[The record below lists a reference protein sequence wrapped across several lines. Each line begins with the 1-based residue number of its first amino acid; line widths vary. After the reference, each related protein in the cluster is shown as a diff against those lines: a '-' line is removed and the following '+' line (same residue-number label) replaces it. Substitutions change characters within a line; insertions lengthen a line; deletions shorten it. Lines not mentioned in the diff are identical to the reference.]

1 MGYIINEQGVI
12 MDEDKVRAVKEWP
25 QPKSSKTLRG
35 FLGLARYYRKIV
47 RGFGKIVE
55 PSTQR
60 LKQGAFVWSQEALK
74 AIHNL
79 KSAVVSAPILS
90 LVDFSKQL
98 IIEWDASN
106 SGVCA
111 VLQFDGKPIAF
122 FSKALHRRNCALLV
136 FDKEL

>member
-47 RGFGKIVE
+47 RGFGKIAE

-60 LKQGAFVWSQEALK
+60 LKQGAFVWS
-74 AIHNL
+74 
-79 KSAVVSAPILS
+79 
-90 LVDFSKQL
+90 
-98 IIEWDASN
+98 
-106 SGVCA
+106 
-111 VLQFDGKPIAF
+111 
-122 FSKALHRRNCALLV
+122 
-136 FDKEL
+136 